1 MLGICSTTRTFQLDP
16 RDEKIEEMERMV
28 ASYQDKLDTV
38 TNNYE
43 EKVNILEGRLVDKDI
58 MSNSGS
64 PVKNGHGKLHNQHGL
79 YHSQGEREIN
89 MNMKA
94 RTMRA
99 RQTGL
104 GMSCLSLCRKRTW
117 LE

>member
-1 MLGICSTTRTFQLDP
+1 
-16 RDEKIEEMERMV
+16 MV

-79 YHSQGEREIN
+79 YHSQGEREIK
-89 MNMKA
+89 MNMKVHK
-94 RTMRA
+94 MRA

-104 GMSCLSLCRKRTW
+104 GISVFVVSMQKINLVGVNVLGTAFGT
-117 LE
+117 